1 MAARLV
7 SLTFIGLLLSA
18 ATGCCV
24 RQGAHSVNRLW
35 MDWDTYYGTAY
46 CMETIDHLPY
56 HKERVGYFRWQY
68 NKDPGHQY
76 AKLGPL
82 PPRPECDPD
91 CPCIQDI
98 QGQGGGGIPRS
109 TDSLWQPGVPQPVDA
124 SVFLPPQPP
133 PQGFA
138 PQNTVTAPA
147 QPPGATSGSRPAS
160 APNVVPPP
168 SLKLPADPSSQYYGP
183 TAQRWGG
190 FNVTGSPAVQAS
202 ATANRPATAPA
213 ASPAP
218 QRVAEKSSMPP
229 GEWLLL
235 H

>member
-1 MAARLV
+1 MSAR
-7 SLTFIGLLLSA
+7 FLLLSCISLLLWG

-35 MDWDTYYGTAY
+35 MDWDTYCGTAY

-56 HKERVGYFRWQY
+56 HKERIGYFRWQY

-109 TDSLWQPGVPQPVDA
+109 TDSLWQPGVPQPVDE
-124 SVFLPPQPP
+124 SVFLPPVPP

-138 PQNTVTAPA
+138 PQTPTPALA

-168 SLKLPADPSSQYYGP
+168 SLKLPADSPSPYYGP

-190 FNVTGSPAVQAS
+190 FISTGQPTVPPS
-202 ATANRPATAPA
+202 ATANRPAVAP
-213 ASPAP
+213 SAP
-218 QRVAEKSSMPP
+218 DPSRVADKSSMPP